1 MDGYHGFRLAVGL
14 CASIACVRSTDSVL
28 FCSVLFCSV
37 LFCSVLFSRSLL
49 HATPSRVGVGI
60 WPCVRT

>member
-14 CASIACVRSTDSVL
+14 CASIVCVRSTDSVL

-37 LFCSVLFSRSLL
+37 LSLATSRHS
-49 HATPSRVGVGI
+49 
-60 WPCVRT
+60 